1 MHKQIAIR
9 DAGSIVPT
17 IQGIDALVILMS
29 TVLKMKLYFDPS
41 KGRSPRFY
49 FEDGAYPKQVIST
62 FVDLWMAICFCFLL
76 FFLLFMEYFCF
87 IS

>member
-9 DAGSIVPT
+9 DAGSIFPT
-17 IQGIDALVILMS
+17 IQVIDALVILIC
-29 TVLKMKLYFDPS
+29 TVLKMKPDFDPS
-41 KGRSPRFY
+41 KGRSRVFY

-62 FVDLWMAICFCFLL
+62 FAVLWMVICFC
-76 FFLLFMEYFCF
+76 LLFMEYFCF